1 MDSTGRTSESKAEL
15 DRCRARGYAP
25 LVPITSPF
33 RSTQRVY
40 FDDLDALNILHN
52 VRYVLFME
60 RARGELFQA
69 LGFRWE
75 DDLAVNPDKFHVVAA
90 HEVRYLAPV
99 RGEQE
104 LVVELRPEKLGTS
117 SLTIGAKVR
126 SLHGDVVF
134 AEGSTRLVR
143 LDPNSFRPCPWSE
156 RFRSAIAGTQAPRA
170 GA

>member
-1 MDSTGRTSESKAEL
+1 MT
-15 DRCRARGYAP
+15 
-25 LVPITSPF
+25 ITSPF

-60 RARGELFQA
+60 RARGELFQE

-75 DDLAVNPDKFHVVAA
+75 DDFSVNPDKFHVVAA

-99 RGEQE
+99 RGEEE
-104 LVVELRPEKLGTS
+104 LVVELRPEKLGQS
-117 SLTIGAKVR
+117 SLTIAARVR
-126 SLHGDVVF
+126 SMHGDMAF

-143 LDPNSFRPCPWSE
+143 LDPKTFRPCPWSE
-156 RFRSAIAGTQAPRA
+156 RFRAAITPMLPPSTAL
-170 GA
+170 